1 MPLRNGLRHFLPF
14 LKKERLMSA
23 TIKKVIR
30 KANFKGMPNY
40 S

>member
-1 MPLRNGLRHFLPF
+1 MTKLRNIPRRMKL
-14 LKKERLMSA
+14 A
-23 TIKKVIR
+23 ITKVVR